1 MPSRTIC
8 AAAYWLPVLECGDLS
23 TKLDNDQPTLILIPV
38 VAILYLAIYNILRIV
53 PSIRDGK
60 QTGVFTLP
68 RKVSLSQH
76 LRNGRLARRLSVA
89 DVASQ
94 VGVTA
99 PCVYF
104 WEIGRTRPRAEN
116 LKALCKVL
124 KLPVRATREIA
135 AA

>member
-1 MPSRTIC
+1 M
-8 AAAYWLPVLECGDLS
+8 E
-23 TKLDNDQPTLILIPV
+23 
-38 VAILYLAIYNILRIV
+38 RI
-53 PSIRDGK
+53 
-60 QTGVFTLP
+60 GVFALP
-68 RKVSLSQH
+68 RKASLSQH

-94 VGVTA
+94 VGVSA

-104 WEIGRTRPRAEN
+104 WEMGRTRPRAEN

-124 KLPVRATREIA
+124 KLPVRATLEIA

>member
-1 MPSRTIC
+1 MNVETEHQDRRLWARR
-8 AAAYWLPVLECGDLS
+8 AAHFGGLPFCTWLS
-23 TKLDNDQPTLILIPV
+23 IFQ
-38 VAILYLAIYNILRIV
+38 IV
-53 PSIRDGK
+53 PNIRDGK
-60 QTGVFTLP
+60 QTGVIALP

-104 WEIGRTRPRAEN
+104 WEMGRTRPRAEN
-116 LKALCKVL
+116 LKTLCKVL